1 MRTFNLFISHSWTYG
16 DSYERL
22 IALLKDRNYFAFQDY
37 SVPKNDPI
45 HVNGTDTQLYRAIYR
60 KMAPCSA
67 VLILAGVYATYSKW
81 IGKEIEIA
89 KRGFANPKPIIAIRP
104 WGNEKI
110 SSLVKENADYIVG
123 WNTES
128 VVSAIRYLA

>member
-22 IALLKDRNYFAFQDY
+22 IALLKSRNYFAFQDY

-45 HVNGTDTQLYRAIYR
+45 HISGTDAQLYQAIYR

-81 IGKEIEIA
+81 IGKEIEMA

-104 WGNEKI
+104 WGNEKM
-110 SSLVKENADYIVG
+110 SSLVKESADRIVG

-128 VVSAIRYLA
+128 VVSAIRDLA